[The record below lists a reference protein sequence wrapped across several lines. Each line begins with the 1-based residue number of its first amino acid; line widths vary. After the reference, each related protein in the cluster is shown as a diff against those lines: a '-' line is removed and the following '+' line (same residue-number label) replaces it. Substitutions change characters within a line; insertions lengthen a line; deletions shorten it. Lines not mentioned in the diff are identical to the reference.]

1 MFKFM
6 PVEYNKS
13 IAYFMDL
20 VSKLPVV
27 GAKDL
32 ILTLHRASKT
42 SPDQPP
48 AATPEYEAEVTDTV
62 RQICAAA
69 SIVGVGVHLR
79 QAAKNEDYI
88 PGGSGNVNAMLDW
101 INTVAMDNVQVVPQT
116 GLLLK
121 HNR

>member
-6 PVEYNKS
+6 PVEYNES
-13 IAYFMDL
+13 MTYFLSL
-20 VSKLPVV
+20 VRQLPVL

-32 ILTLHRASKT
+32 ILSLHRASKT
-42 SPDQPP
+42 SPNAPP

-62 RQICAAA
+62 RQICEAA
-69 SIVGVGVHLR
+69 SAVGVGVHLR

-88 PGGSGNVNAMLDW
+88 MGGSGNVSAMLDW
-101 INTVAMDNVQVVPQT
+101 IDTVAVNNLQVAPQT